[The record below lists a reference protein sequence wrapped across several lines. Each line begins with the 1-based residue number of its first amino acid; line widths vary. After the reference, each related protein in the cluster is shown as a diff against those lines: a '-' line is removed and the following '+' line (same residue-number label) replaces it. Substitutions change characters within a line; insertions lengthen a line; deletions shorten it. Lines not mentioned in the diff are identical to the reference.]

1 MPTHLGQDS
10 KRILGN
16 NSQRARKS
24 QSGFDRVDS
33 RLEEHELP
41 QFNRYIG
48 IDYSGAETAD
58 SSCKGIRVFM
68 AEGSGEPVQI
78 QPPPSP
84 RRYWTRRGLAEWLCE
99 ELAAETPTIVGIDHG
114 FSFPIAY
121 FDRYQLPRDWPNFLL
136 DFQRHWPT
144 HEPHTYID
152 FIRDGLIG
160 EGSKRMGENT
170 WLRLTERWTATAKSV
185 FLFDVQGSVAKSTHA
200 GLPWLLYL
208 RNWCKRPI
216 HFWPFDGWEVP
227 QGSSV
232 VAEVYPALW
241 MRRFEREGRDG
252 DEHAA
257 YATAAWLQRADGE
270 GSLKGFFNP
279 PLTPEERGVADIEGW
294 ILGVV

>member
-1 MPTHLGQDS
+1 MSHFS
-10 KRILGN
+10 
-16 NSQRARKS
+16 
-24 QSGFDRVDS
+24 
-33 RLEEHELP
+33 
-41 QFNRYIG
+41 RYIG

-68 AEGSGEPVQI
+68 AEGSGEPAQV

-114 FSFPIAY
+114 FSFPIEY
-121 FDRYQLPRDWPNFLL
+121 FDRHGLPRDWPNFLL
-136 DFQRHWPT
+136 DFQKHWPT

-152 FIRDGLIG
+152 FIRVGEVGTGLN
-160 EGSKRMGENT
+160 RMGDNT

-185 FLFDVQGSVAKSTHA
+185 FLFDVQGSVAKSTFA
-200 GLPWLLYL
+200 GLPWLLYM